1 MWWNTNTNTNANGHA
16 NGNANADG
24 NANGNADSDTD
35 SASYANPECTTSA
48 DARTQRDASGHAAA
62 STLVGEP

>member
-1 MWWNTNTNTNANGHA
+1 MWWNTNTNANGHSH
-16 NGNANADG
+16 G

-62 STLVGEP
+62 STLVGGP